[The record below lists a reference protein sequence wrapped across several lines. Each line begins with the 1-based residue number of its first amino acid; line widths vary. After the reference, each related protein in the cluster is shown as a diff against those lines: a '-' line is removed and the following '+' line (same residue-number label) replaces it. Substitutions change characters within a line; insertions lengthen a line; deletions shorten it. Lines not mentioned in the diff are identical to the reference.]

1 MNVRIEGIMANT
13 DDTFFKPAKL
23 SALEKAKNTDS
34 AAKQI
39 ISAEVAAR
47 DAKTA
52 KLRALRLAQ
61 EDTVEPVSKPGRKTA
76 V

>member
-1 MNVRIEGIMANT
+1 MANT

-34 AAKQI
+34 AARQI
-39 ISAEVAAR
+39 ISAEHAAR

-61 EDTVEPVSKPGRKTA
+61 EDNADAASKPGKKTA

>member
-1 MNVRIEGIMANT
+1 MTNT

-23 SALEKAKNTDS
+23 SAQEKAQNTDS

-39 ISAEVAAR
+39 ISAELAAR

-61 EDTVEPVSKPGRKTA
+61 EDGADGASKPGEKTA